1 MLDAITVFLDY
12 LPPNT
17 TPADI
22 EIKYAYNCADGSGG
36 WAGLGC
42 PERKVRR
49 ISGVKR

>member
-22 EIKYAYNCADGSGG
+22 EMKCVQ
-36 WAGLGC
+36 
-42 PERKVRR
+42 VR
-49 ISGVKR
+49 